1 RRSRGTHPAALRA
14 DDEREGRLARPG
26 VHALRVAARPRAG
39 QPLLRRRPGRA
50 LAHRPSARPS
60 RHDRALGPRGGALPD
75 QGREALAEQHQPAA
89 ADGLPRDDRPQDG
102 RHRRGGPLPDRRGE
116 ARGADDR
123 GGVAQFA
130 ESTAAGAL
138 AARACLQSRP
148 IVGWAVRSGAVGR
161 AWARTLLTAH
171 CSLRTAHY
179 ASAASYACSAI
190 SSRTALSSR
199 SVPGWSASRWP
210 RTASNRSSSFAACTV
225 LPQSQSI
232 TRTVSP
238 YRVGSGPTG
247 GVVPDCQQLAR
258 PLRQL
263 RHSEALELGSGPLQ
277 RVGGLRDVAV

>member
-1 RRSRGTHPAALRA
+1 
-14 DDEREGRLARPG
+14 
-26 VHALRVAARPRAG
+26 
-39 QPLLRRRPGRA
+39 
-50 LAHRPSARPS
+50 
-60 RHDRALGPRGGALPD
+60 
-75 QGREALAEQHQPAA
+75 
-89 ADGLPRDDRPQDG
+89 G

-138 AARACLQSRP
+138 AARTRLQGRP

-190 SSRTALSSR
+190 SSRTSLSSR

-247 GVVPDCQQLAR
+247 GVLPDCQKLAR

-263 RHSEALELGSGPLQ
+263 RHSEALELGGGPLQ
-277 RVGGLRDVAV
+277 RVGGLRDVAVARQPPAEHHAARRVERAADLQPRCAGLLELLRLVSREPGRLEGRGVPDRIVQPVGQLARLLGGLHRLLVLVGEREHLG